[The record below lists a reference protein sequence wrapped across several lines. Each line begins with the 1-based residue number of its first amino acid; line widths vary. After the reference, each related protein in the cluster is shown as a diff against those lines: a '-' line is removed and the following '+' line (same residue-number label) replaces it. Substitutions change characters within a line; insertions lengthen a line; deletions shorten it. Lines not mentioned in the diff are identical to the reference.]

1 MISPSRSEEASAGRQ
16 PGVDTPRRLSDHSL
30 MADDEMRPDIAAAWA
45 RVTNKIGK
53 KRDIRKLPEYLNGG
67 ETVLAIA
74 GGKVGTNLGLLVATD
89 RRAMFVSEGVINHT
103 FEDFPYDRI
112 NTVTSSRGMMLAK
125 IMINTG
131 GANRIIEDVAKA
143 AAEPIAA
150 VIRERVE
157 AVTRE
162 RYRQPAPTP
171 SPQPP
176 PSPGLSLASQLRE
189 LAELRDQGVLT
200 SDEFEAQKARLLNS

>member
-1 MISPSRSEEASAGRQ
+1 MRALVGQTAQWTSVGSSG
-16 PGVDTPRRLSDHSL
+16 DHST
-30 MADDEMRPDIAAAWA
+30 MTDDEMRPDIAAAWA
-45 RVTNKIGK
+45 RVANKLGK
-53 KRDIRKLPEYLNGG
+53 KRDIKKLPEYLNSG
-67 ETVLAIA
+67 ETVFAIT

-112 NTVTSSRGMMLAK
+112 NTVTSSRGVAFAK

-131 GANRIIEDVAKA
+131 GASRIIEQVAKA
-143 AAEPIAA
+143 EAEPIAA

-162 RYRQPAPTP
+162 RFQPPAPMP
-171 SPQPP
+171 STQPSGP
-176 PSPGLSLASQLRE
+176 SLATQIRE
-189 LAELRDQGVLT
+189 LAELRDQGILT
-200 SDEFEAQKARLLNS
+200 ADEFEAQKARLLNS

>member
-1 MISPSRSEEASAGRQ
+1 MPADRC
-16 PGVDTPRRLSDHSL
+16 GVDKIRSSCDHSTVTE
-30 MADDEMRPDIAAAWA
+30 DEMRPDIAAAWA
-45 RVTNKIGK
+45 RVANKMGK

-67 ETVLAIA
+67 ETVLAIT

-112 NTVTSSRGMMLAK
+112 NTVTSSRGMALAK

-131 GANRIIEDVAKA
+131 GANRIIEQVAKSE
-143 AAEPIAA
+143 AEPIAA

-162 RYRQPAPTP
+162 RYQPVAPAPAPQPAPAGP
-171 SPQPP
+171 
-176 PSPGLSLASQLRE
+176 SLAAQLRE
-189 LAELRDQGVLT
+189 LAELRDQGILS
-200 SDEFEAQKARLLNS
+200 SDEFEAQKAKILNS